1 MEVMCVDFEA
11 TTTREAIAARENN
24 ATTSAAIEAHMISTT
39 TVAVTAT
46 NTALTLN
53 RRHLEKYIR
62 IISMPRLLPN
72 SRTLA
77 GYQEH
82 DASLSE
88 ESTLP
93 SALVPVTPKHLYMSP
108 MYCIR

>member
-1 MEVMCVDFEA
+1 MKKVMCVDFEA

-46 NTALTLN
+46 NTAALTLN

-62 IISMPRLLPN
+62 IAASFTAEF
-72 SRTLA
+72 SRT
-77 GYQEH
+77 
-82 DASLSE
+82 SSRLSR
-88 ESTLP
+88 T
-93 SALVPVTPKHLYMSP
+93 
-108 MYCIR
+108 